1 MLRFLSI
8 YIHIH
13 ITYIGTRISWPRHLR
28 KYIFRHHKGGTCSI
42 SARLNCLVGQKLSS
56 YKKSQS
62 CPFHVDYIFRAYGI
76 GRTEW
81 TEFGALPLPTWPRSP
96 FDRGARTAER
106 GQIDAPGS
114 FWAFNGLSHTRASDS
129 GSEEPDSALS
139 DDLTVQRNGQVWSSH
154 DFGSRACTGG
164 FGSCS
169 CWHRWWIGI
178 TQSYWHPCN
187 THEIIPW
194 KKGQGLK
201 VRHWLAVNGDSL
213 NQFTGSSFQF
223 QFLHGMICG
232 DWMSASKTV

>member
-1 MLRFLSI
+1 MFCHFK
-8 YIHIH
+8 IH
-13 ITYIGTRISWPRHLR
+13 
-28 KYIFRHHKGGTCSI
+28 
-42 SARLNCLVGQKLSS
+42 
-56 YKKSQS
+56 SQ
-62 CPFHVDYIFRAYGI
+62 FEH
-76 GRTEW
+76 
-81 TEFGALPLPTWPRSP
+81 
-96 FDRGARTAER
+96 
-106 GQIDAPGS
+106 
-114 FWAFNGLSHTRASDS
+114 GLSHTRANGS

-169 CWHRWWIGI
+169 YWHRWWMGI

-187 THEIIPW
+187 LHETIPC

-213 NQFTGSSFQF
+213 DQFTDSSFRF

-232 DWMSASKTV
+232 DWMSASKTVVVYASRSQSDQLRSNENRISEVITARTAQGIWGVSMGRVIAIASLIPIKED